1 MRQTRHLGILAS
13 SALFLLTACGPASD
27 ANTGDRTPLADKWMK
42 RAEQSYRTGDMED
55 AKSSVE
61 SALQASPRDKETR
74 LLGAR
79 IALARLDYPQALKL
93 SEGVNTTEAHGIR
106 GRAHWYA
113 GNLEEAADELE
124 GMLQDPQVKDP
135 WAKEISKLARRG
147 HGRHPF
153 AIEGSQL
160 SAVEMPPAG
169 PMMVVPCELEGE
181 QILALISTGVGEVV
195 VDSASR
201 KEAAWVNLRFG
212 TVEVKDVPAVPQ
224 DLSAL
229 SRQLGAPIKA
239 MLGVNLLRHTNA
251 TFDRRG
257 SQFVVRQHESAA
269 PPDATRVPMNYLRG
283 GAMVMRASVS
293 NKEDGTGLLLV
304 DSAAVYPLALEDSMW
319 KKTGVDLST
328 LHGDPN
334 LPEPMK
340 TALVPVVRLA
350 GFELPQIPAVQGA
363 PMSDLKRTL
372 DVDLGGLIGAGLMS
386 IFRVTFGDEG
396 RFVWLEPDPSLAG
409 PPPSQSRAAPAPAGP
424 AAAPP
429 GAKAPTLTP
438 KPAPAPTKP
447 GAKK

>member
-1 MRQTRHLGILAS
+1 MRQTRQLGTLAS
-13 SALFLLTACGPASD
+13 FALLFLAACGPASD

-42 RAEQSYRTGDMED
+42 RAEQSYRSGDMED

-74 LLGAR
+74 LLGAK

-93 SEGVNTTEAHGIR
+93 SEGMTSSEGHGIR

-113 GNLEEAADELE
+113 GNLEESADELE

-135 WAKEISKLARRG
+135 WAKEIAKLARRG

-153 AIEGSQL
+153 AIEGAQL
-160 SAVEMPPAG
+160 SAVEMPSAG

-195 VDSASR
+195 VDSAAR

-212 TVEVKDVPAVPQ
+212 GVEVKDVPAVPQ
-224 DLSAL
+224 DLSPL

-239 MLGVNLLRHTNA
+239 LLGVNLLRHTNA

-257 SQFVVRQHESAA
+257 SQFVVRQHEPAA
-269 PPDATRVPMNYLRG
+269 PPDATRVPMTYLRG
-283 GAMVMRASVS
+283 GAMVMRISVA
-293 NKEDGTGLLLV
+293 NKEDSAGLLLV

-334 LPEPMK
+334 LPTPMK
-340 TALVPVVRLA
+340 TAMVPVVRLA

-363 PMSDLKRTL
+363 PMSDLKRSL

-409 PPPSQSRAAPAPAGP
+409 PPPSQSPAAPPPAAAPAPKAPSAPKLGP
-424 AAAPP
+424 A
-429 GAKAPTLTP
+429 
-438 KPAPAPTKP
+438 KP
-447 GAKK
+447 GAAK